1 MRQFLALAANPNGYF
16 QLLGQFLKLFP
27 ILVIQRDSVLRPLR
41 ERGTL
46 WIAGK

>member
-1 MRQFLALAANPNGYF
+1 MRQFLALAANPNGYL